1 MNKVKTLIIR
11 FKNEIAEREVEWFR
25 GAVIHAMQNA
35 DVLFHNH
42 LDGEKLRF
50 GYPLIQYKRIRRK
63 AAIVCVGVGTE
74 AIGQFFSSCC
84 FDVRIGKRL
93 VTLEVES
100 MQANQPLVQVW
111 QDMFDYRIRNWLPFN
126 EENYEKYKAM
136 EGLKDKAE
144 LLESILTGN
153 LRSFAK
159 GMGMDYEL
167 RQKIECTI
175 TSLGDP
181 YLVTHYNGVE
191 MTAFNADFK
200 TNISLPNYIGVGK
213 GVSIGRGTVIMKRDK
228 KTTIEIDE

>member
-1 MNKVKTLIIR
+1 MAKVKTLVIR
-11 FKNEIAEREVEWFR
+11 FKNEIAEWEVVGFR
-25 GAVIHAMQNA
+25 GAVIHAMKNA

-63 AAIVCVGVGTE
+63 AAIVCVGEGTE
-74 AIGQFFSSCC
+74 AIGQFFASCC

-100 MQANQPLVQVW
+100 MQANQTLVQVW
-111 QDMFDYRIRNWLPFN
+111 QDMFDYRIREWLPLN
-126 EENYEKYKAM
+126 EENYKKYKETKDLM
-136 EGLKDKAE
+136 EQVA
-144 LLESILTGN
+144 LLQPILTGN

-159 GMGMDYEL
+159 GMEMDYEL

-181 YLVTHYNGVE
+181 YLVTHYNGVV

-200 TNISLPNYIGVGK
+200 TNISLPNYIGLGK
-213 GVSIGRGTVIMKRDK
+213 GVSIGRGTVTMKRDK
-228 KTTIEIDE
+228 KTTIETDE